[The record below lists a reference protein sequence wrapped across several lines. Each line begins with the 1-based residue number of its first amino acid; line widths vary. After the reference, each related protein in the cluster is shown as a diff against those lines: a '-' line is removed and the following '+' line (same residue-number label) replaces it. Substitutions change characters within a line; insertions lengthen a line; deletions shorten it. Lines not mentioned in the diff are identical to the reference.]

1 MTKNCIILEIRPRT
15 GEVAFVYELP
25 GSNGVAQTFT
35 EREAVREVASLRRLY
50 KSFRFQIVVLRLSEL
65 SDFDRTD

>member
-15 GEVAFVYELP
+15 GEVAFAYELP

-35 EREAVREVASLRRLY
+35 ERDAIREVESLRRLY
-50 KSFRFQIVVLRLSEL
+50 PAWRFQIVTLRVSEL
-65 SDFDRTD
+65 SEFDRTD